1 MSKPQSNSSAWY
13 VNWFSSK
20 LYLELYKHRNEDDA
34 RNLINLIQRTLPL
47 KKGDKVL
54 DVCCGAGRYS
64 IELARRGFNVTGFDL
79 SKFLISEAKK
89 NTKSLPEKFIKINFL
104 NKDMRKF
111 DFKNSFDVAANL
123 FTSFGYFSDDEE
135 NFLVIKNVSASLKK
149 NGYFVFDFLNGNYL
163 KKNIVPYDTKIF
175 MGKEFIQKRKIDGDF
190 VKKEITVKSGSKKIS
205 YEEVLKLYDIGTL
218 KKAFHDNRLKVIHS
232 FGDYYGNK
240 FSKEKSQRLILIAQ
254 KF

>member
-1 MSKPQSNSSAWY
+1 MSKQTPWY

-34 RNLINLIQRTLPL
+34 RNLINLLQRTLPL
-47 KKGDKVL
+47 IKGDKIL

-64 IELARRGFNVTGFDL
+64 IEFARRGFNVTGFDL

-89 NTKSLPEKFIKINFL
+89 TSKNIPEKFVKVNFL

-111 DFKNSFDVAANL
+111 DFKKSFDIAANL
-123 FTSFGYFSDDEE
+123 FTSFGYFTEDEE
-135 NFLVIKNVSASLKK
+135 NFLVFKNVSASLKK

-163 KKNIVPYDTKIF
+163 KKNIVPYDKKIF
-175 MGKEFIQKRKIDGDF
+175 QGKEFISKRRIEGDF
-190 VKKEITVKSGSKKIS
+190 VHKEISIKSGSRKIR
-205 YEEVLKLYDIGTL
+205 YEEVLKLYDIETL
-218 KKAFHDNRLKVIHS
+218 KKAFRNNSLKVTHS

-240 FSKEKSQRLILIAQ
+240 YSKEKSQRLILIAQ

>member
-1 MSKPQSNSSAWY
+1 MSKQTPWY

-64 IELARRGFNVTGFDL
+64 IELARRGFTVTGFDL

-89 NTKSLPEKFIKINFL
+89 NSKALPEKFIKVNFL

-111 DFKNSFDVAANL
+111 DFNKSFDLAANL
-123 FTSFGYFSDDEE
+123 FTSFGYFSEDEE

-163 KKNIVPYDTKIF
+163 KKNIVPYDKKAF
-175 MGKEFIQKRKIDGDF
+175 LGKEFTSRRTINGDF
-190 VKKEITVKSGSKKIS
+190 VRKEITVKSGSKKIS
-205 YEEVLKLYDIGTL
+205 YEEVLKLYDINTL
-218 KKAFHDNRLKVIHS
+218 KKAFINNRLKVMHS
-232 FGDYYGNK
+232 FGDYFGNAYN
-240 FSKEKSQRLILIAQ
+240 KEKSQRLILIAQ

>member
-1 MSKPQSNSSAWY
+1 MSKQTPWY

-34 RNLINLIQRTLPL
+34 RNLINLIQRVLPL
-47 KKGDKVL
+47 KKCDKVL

-64 IELARRGFNVTGFDL
+64 IELARRGFEVTGFDL

-89 NTKSLPEKFIKINFL
+89 NFKNLPEKYIKAKFL

-111 DFKNSFDVAANL
+111 DFKHSFDLAANL

-135 NFLVIKNVSASLKK
+135 NLLVIKNVSASLKK

-163 KKNIVPYDTKIF
+163 RKNIVPYDKKMF
-175 MGKEFIQKRKIDGDF
+175 LGKEFTSKRTIEGDF
-190 VKKEITVKSGSKKIS
+190 VRKEITVKSGSKKIN
-205 YEEVLKLYDIGTL
+205 YEEVLKLYEIETL
-218 KKAFHDNRLKVIHS
+218 KKIFMKNSLKVIYS

-240 FSKEKSQRLILIAQ
+240 YSKEKSQRLILIAQ

>member
-1 MSKPQSNSSAWY
+1 MSKQSPWY

-89 NTKSLPEKFIKINFL
+89 NYKNLPERFIKANFL

-111 DFKNSFDVAANL
+111 DFKKSFDLAANL
-123 FTSFGYFSDDEE
+123 FTSFGYFFDDEE
-135 NFLVIKNVSASLKK
+135 NFLVFKNVSASLKK

-163 KKNIVPYDTKIF
+163 RKNIVPYDKKVF
-175 MGKEFIQKRKIDGDF
+175 QGKEFISKRRIERDF
-190 VKKEITVKSGSKKIS
+190 VIKEITVTSGSKKIS
-205 YEEVLKLYDIGTL
+205 YEEILKLYDIKTL
-218 KKAFHDNRLKVIHS
+218 KKAFLENRLKVIHS
-232 FGDYYGNK
+232 FGDYFGN
-240 FSKEKSQRLILIAQ
+240 SYNREKSQRIILIAQ

>member
-1 MSKPQSNSSAWY
+1 MSKQTPWY

-34 RNLINLIQRTLPL
+34 RNLINLVQRVLPL
-47 KKGDKVL
+47 KKCDKVL

-64 IELARRGFNVTGFDL
+64 IELARRGFEVTGFDL

-89 NTKSLPEKFIKINFL
+89 NFKALPEKYIKAKFL

-111 DFKNSFDVAANL
+111 DFNHSFDLAANL
-123 FTSFGYFSDDEE
+123 FTSFGYFSEDEE

-163 KKNIVPYDTKIF
+163 RKNIVPYDKKIF
-175 MGKEFIQKRKIDGDF
+175 LGKEFTSKRTITGDF
-190 VKKEITVKSGSKKIS
+190 VRKEITVKSGTKKIN
-205 YEEVLKLYDIGTL
+205 YEEVLKLYKIETL
-218 KKAFHDNRLKVIHS
+218 KKVFNDNRLKVIYS

-240 FSKEKSQRLILIAQ
+240 YNKDKSQRLILIAQ